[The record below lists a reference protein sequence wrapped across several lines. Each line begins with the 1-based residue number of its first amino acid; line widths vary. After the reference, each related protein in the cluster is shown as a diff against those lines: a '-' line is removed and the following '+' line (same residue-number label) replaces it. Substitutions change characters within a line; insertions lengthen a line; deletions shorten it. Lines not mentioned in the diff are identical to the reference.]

1 MFRPEAPSP
10 STHTSHSRHRY
21 ELVEKKIIQVEF
33 GAEQSIDDEGGH
45 DFEGIRSVLRY
56 FEGITRSFR
65 TISGRRSLDN
75 K

>member
-1 MFRPEAPSP
+1 MFRPELPS
-10 STHTSHSRHRY
+10 SSIHTSHSRHRY
-21 ELVEKKIIQVEF
+21 ELVENKLIQVEI
-33 GAEQSIDDEGGH
+33 GAEQSIDVTGGH

-56 FEGITRSFR
+56 LKGITRSFR